1 MNKPFKL
8 AFFGDAICT
17 ESRAVPNVRTFVD
30 IILQH
35 YGADVILAHK
45 GTAGG
50 VTIPQIL
57 EQIQATE
64 MDIACVFYGHD
75 VNSDPSFYKD
85 HQASVEQELKTR
97 SIPTVH
103 FVHKLHDNHTFTWG
117 ITDDLIS
124 KFGDLTR
131 TERVVTNYESSDNGI
146 DFVGNNL
153 AAERIIPYI
162 DQLRA

>member
-17 ESRAVPNVRTFVD
+17 ESRAVPTVDTFVD
-30 IILQH
+30 IIKKH
-35 YGADVILAHK
+35 YGADCTLVHQ

-50 VTIPQIL
+50 VTIPEMLDQIR
-57 EQIQATE
+57 ATE
-64 MDIACVFYGHD
+64 MDIACVFYGHEI
-75 VNSDPSFYKD
+75 NANANLYKD
-85 HQASVEQELKTR
+85 HQASIELELKNR
-97 SIPTVH
+97 NIATVH
-103 FVHKLHDNHTFTWG
+103 FVHKFHDNHTFTWG
-117 ITDDLIS
+117 LTDELVS
-124 KFGDLTR
+124 KYSDLTR

-153 AAERIIPYI
+153 AAERIIKYI

>member
-35 YGADVILAHK
+35 YGADCTLVHK
-45 GTAGG
+45 GTPGG
-50 VTIPQIL
+50 VTVPQML

-64 MDIACVFYGHD
+64 MDIACVFYGHFAD
-75 VNSDPSFYKD
+75 ANPDFYKD
-85 HQASVEQELKTR
+85 HQASVEQELATR
-97 SIPTVH
+97 NIPTVH
-103 FVHKLHDNHTFTWG
+103 FVHKLHDNRQFTWG
-117 ITDDLIS
+117 ITDDLVS
-124 KFGDLTR
+124 KFSDLTR

-153 AAERIIPYI
+153 AAERIIKYI

>member
-17 ESRAVPNVRTFVD
+17 ESRAVVDVQTFVD
-30 IILQH
+30 IIKKN
-35 YGADVILAHK
+35 YGADVQLVHT

-50 VTIPQIL
+50 VTIPQML

-64 MDIACVFYGHD
+64 MDIACVFYGHEVD
-75 VNSDPSFYKD
+75 ANPSIYKD
-85 HQASVEQELKTR
+85 QQASVERELSTR
-97 SIPTVH
+97 NVATVH
-103 FVHKLHDNHTFTWG
+103 FVHKWHDNHTFTWG
-117 ITDDLIS
+117 ITDDLVS
-124 KFGDLTR
+124 KFSDLTR
-131 TERVVTNYESSDNGI
+131 TERVVTNYASSDNGI

-153 AAERIIPYI
+153 AAERIIKYI